1 VTCLMPSARVL
12 VVLFQRKTT
21 TASLLSRVV
30 VACCLAT
37 GCAKQDSKLLNEPSP
52 IEALA
57 VRNLSPDPV
66 VESQS
71 RGAKAYKHY
80 CSICHGD
87 EGKGDGFNST
97 NLAVS
102 PRNFSAAQF
111 WRQATD
117 EQLLLTVSK
126 GGPAVGKSV
135 LMPAWG
141 HTLTDRNMR
150 DIVAF
155 LHTLAEPN
163 GPTDDDSGRPTG

>member
-1 VTCLMPSARVL
+1 MTCLMQSTKVHA
-12 VVLFQRKTT
+12 VLFQGKIT
-21 TASLLSRVV
+21 TACVLSKVV

-37 GCAKQDSKLLNEPSP
+37 GCARQDSDVLKEPSP
-52 IEALA
+52 IEDLA
-57 VRNLSPDPV
+57 VRNKSPDPL

-87 EGKGDGFNST
+87 KGQGDGFNST
-97 NLAVS
+97 NLAVP

-117 EQLLLTVSK
+117 EQLLLTVTK
-126 GGPAVGKSV
+126 GGPAAGKSV

-141 HTLTDRNMR
+141 KTLTDRDMR

-155 LHTLAEPN
+155 LHTLAERN
-163 GPTDDDSGRPTG
+163 GPTADDGGHPTG

>member
-1 VTCLMPSARVL
+1 L
-12 VVLFQRKTT
+12 K
-21 TASLLSRVV
+21 
-30 VACCLAT
+30 
-37 GCAKQDSKLLNEPSP
+37 EPSP

-57 VRNLSPDPV
+57 VRNVSHDPV

-71 RGAKAYKHY
+71 RGAKVYKHY

-97 NLAVS
+97 NLPVP
-102 PRNFSAAQF
+102 PRNFSTPRF

-117 EQLLLTVSK
+117 EHLLLAVSK

-141 HTLTDRNMR
+141 QTLTDRDMR

-155 LHTLAEPN
+155 LHTLAVQQE
-163 GPTDDDSGRPTG
+163 PTDDGGHPAE